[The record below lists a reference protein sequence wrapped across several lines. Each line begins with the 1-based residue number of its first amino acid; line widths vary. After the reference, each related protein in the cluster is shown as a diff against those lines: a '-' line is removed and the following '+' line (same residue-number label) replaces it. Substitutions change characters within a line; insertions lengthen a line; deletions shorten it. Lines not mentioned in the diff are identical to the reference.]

1 MQLIQCS
8 KCNSKEVMPR
18 VRIMDRGHFSGDAG
32 NLTAVTYDDPR
43 ACVFEGAHKAALF
56 ARVCAACGFTELYL
70 DNARE
75 LYDAYLKGENS

>member
-1 MQLIQCS
+1 
-8 KCNSKEVMPR
+8 
-18 VRIMDRGHFSGDAG
+18 
-32 NLTAVTYDDPR
+32 
-43 ACVFEGAHKAALF
+43 LF